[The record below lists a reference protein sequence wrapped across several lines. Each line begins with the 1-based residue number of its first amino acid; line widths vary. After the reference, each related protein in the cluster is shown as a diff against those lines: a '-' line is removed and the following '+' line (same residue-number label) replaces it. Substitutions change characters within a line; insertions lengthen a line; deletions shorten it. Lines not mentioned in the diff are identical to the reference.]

1 MLYWIA
7 GSLAVTGLVAGLIVI
22 AMAYHIRSEMH
33 SAASGR
39 IYTLNNLDDIP
50 DRKVAVVLGA
60 LVHPDGRLSSVL
72 QERVDTAVELYREGK
87 VEKLLMS
94 GDNRTRKY
102 NEVNAMRDYAVQQG
116 VPSNDVVRDFAGFR
130 TYDSMYRA
138 KELWDLD
145 EFIVVSQR
153 FHLPRA
159 LYIAQAL
166 DVDATGV
173 ATSGR
178 RYRVTPRLI
187 WRERF
192 AWMLA
197 WFDVK
202 AGRDPYFLGE
212 KESLDGDAQQERAQ

>member
-1 MLYWIA
+1 MLYWIM
-7 GSLAVTGLVAGLIVI
+7 GGVVLAGLVVGLVML
-22 AMAYHIRSEMH
+22 AMVFHIRSEMH
-33 SAASGR
+33 GAASGR
-39 IYTLNNLDDIP
+39 IFTLNNLEDIP
-50 DRKVAVVLGA
+50 ERKVAVVLGA

-72 QERVDTAVELYREGK
+72 QERVDTAVELYRNGK

-94 GDNRTRKY
+94 GDNRTRRY

-116 VPSNDVVRDFAGFR
+116 VPTNDVVRDFAGFR

-145 EFIVVSQR
+145 EFIIVSQR

-159 LYIAQAL
+159 LYIAREL
-166 DVDATGV
+166 DVDAVGV
-173 ATSGR
+173 ATSAR

-202 AGRDPYFLGE
+202 AGRDPYFLGD
-212 KESLDGDAQQERAQ
+212 KESLDGDAQQERTQ